1 MKKDNLVKQ
10 IDWVSIL
17 VPLAIVIVLCASFI
31 IVPEQSKAI
40 VTNIRGFLGDDFG
53 LYYGI
58 LGLGIFAV
66 TVYIAFTSIH

>member
-17 VPLAIVIVLCASFI
+17 VPLAIVIALCASFI
-31 IVPEQSKAI
+31 IAPEQSKVI

-58 LGLGIFAV
+58 LGLGICAV
-66 TVYIAFTSIH
+66 TV

>member
-31 IVPEQSKAI
+31 IVQSSL
-40 VTNIRGFLGDDFG
+40 R
-53 LYYGI
+53 
-58 LGLGIFAV
+58 
-66 TVYIAFTSIH
+66 